1 MGAVSSGTD
10 RTTPL
15 LRARIREVF
24 RHLPKAL
31 AGEEEAIHQMR
42 VAGRRLRI
50 ALPHLAQRPGG
61 RRVRRALQELK
72 RLTRGAGASRD
83 FDVMLGHLEAELA
96 KTRVRTP
103 PQGLL
108 LRRLRAA
115 RARSRGRMAD
125 ALLDLEIARLRR
137 DLRAILARKGER
149 FLAVLL
155 RLGQTEGSEGGAL
168 LATFETLGSRFDVDA
183 LHRLRIGARRLRY
196 AAELHLELSHRRSE
210 GPDVLKQL
218 QEDLGLIRDLYLVS
232 AWLGTQ
238 RAAAAARGDAA
249 LAAEARRLQSR
260 FLRTSRTKH
269 RELLATDPLVR
280 LAEALRSMG
289 QQQPAA

>member
-1 MGAVSSGTD
+1 MAVPSSGTD

-31 AGEEEAIHQMR
+31 AGEEEAVHQMR

-61 RRVRRALQELK
+61 RRVRRALLELK

-83 FDVMLGHLEAELA
+83 YDVMLGHFETELA
-96 KTRVRTP
+96 PLKGRTP
-103 PQGLL
+103 AQTML
-108 LRRLRAA
+108 LRRMRAA
-115 RARSRGRMAD
+115 RARSRGRMAE

-137 DLRAILARKGER
+137 DLRTVVARRGDR

-155 RLGQTEGSEGGAL
+155 RLGQTEGAEGGAL
-168 LATFETLGSRFDVDA
+168 LATFETLGRRFDADA

-196 AAELHLELSHRRSE
+196 ASELHLELSRRRAT
-210 GPDVLKQL
+210 GPEVLKGL

-232 AWLGTQ
+232 AWLGSQ
-238 RAAAAARGDAA
+238 RRTAELRGDAA

-260 FLRTSRTKH
+260 FLRMSRAKH
-269 RELLATDPLVR
+269 RELLATNPLAR
-280 LAEALRSMG
+280 LADALRSMG